1 GRVQRDRGSL
11 LLEVGVHRCDPAL
24 RREAREPSR
33 GFRLVTM
40 AERALRMLR
49 PELVAVPRERRD
61 DAPERRRDGLLDL
74 PLPLLEEGEGR
85 GLHPP
90 HGEDVPPTAVARDR
104 EEPGEDRAPREVDD
118 LPGGGGGRK
127 PFVQVS
133 EFIKGRDELGARQG
147 GEPRAP

>member
-1 GRVQRDRGSL
+1 TSGR
-11 LLEVGVHRCDPAL
+11 
-24 RREAREPSR
+24 
-33 GFRLVTM
+33 
-40 AERALRMLR
+40 
-49 PELVAVPRERRD
+49 
-61 DAPERRRDGLLDL
+61 

-90 HGEDVPPTAVARDR
+90 HGEDVPPAAVARDR

-147 GEPRAP
+147 GEPRAPDACGTGDRVDDLDRLV